1 MPSSYPYPY
10 PEEIRRSLH
19 ILGYRENI
27 APSSLKELNKRYHML
42 ALIHH
47 PDKCVQHA
55 DVCHQ
60 DNDPTQGH
68 ESTHATEATEKF
80 KDINQAHKCLLEY
93 FYSSSGVHQHQ
104 TDNAYNSI
112 FQLFIQTIVS
122 KHDTSAAAI
131 QMMIH
136 HIITKGIQ
144 SAISVFSSMD
154 KQTTLMIYDILSKNQ
169 DLFGISRDTMVELTK
184 IMEEKTSADIVIRLN
199 PSLLDMLLDRVY
211 ILHESGHT
219 YYIPLWHSE
228 LHFKIGSTQKDRQH
242 IYSTGVSPDVEGE
255 LIVLCDPEL
264 PDNVTIDDHNHIY
277 ISLDVSINELFRAQ
291 VLPVII
297 NEETRVNN
305 ILYYLH
311 AADVTLRTDI
321 TQRVLLHGCGGI
333 ALICNNTSHTNDMY
347 KVDKR
352 ANVYANIRL
361 IE

>member
-1 MPSSYPYPY
+1 MPNSYPYPY
-10 PEEIRRSLH
+10 PEEIQRSLH
-19 ILGYRENI
+19 ILGYHEPTV
-27 APSSLKELNKRYHML
+27 PSSLKELNKRYHML

-47 PDKCVQHA
+47 PDKCVQQTE
-55 DVCHQ
+55 VCHQ
-60 DNDPTQGH
+60 DH
-68 ESTHATEATEKF
+68 EPSYATEATEKF

-112 FQLFIQTIVS
+112 FQLFIQTMVS

-144 SAISVFSSMD
+144 SAISIFSSMD
-154 KQTTLMIYDILSKNQ
+154 KQTTIMIYDILSKNQ
-169 DLFGISRDTMVELTK
+169 DLFGISRDTMDELTK

-242 IYSTGVSPDVEGE
+242 IYSTGVSTDDEGE

-297 NEETRVNN
+297 NEETKANN

-333 ALICNNTSHTNDMY
+333 ASIQTTHTHTHANDMY

-361 IE
+361 IA

>member
-1 MPSSYPYPY
+1 MPNSYPYPY
-10 PEEIRRSLH
+10 PEEIQRSLH
-19 ILGYRENI
+19 ILGYHEPTV
-27 APSSLKELNKRYHML
+27 PSSLKELNKRYHML

-47 PDKCVQHA
+47 PDKCVQQE

-60 DNDPTQGH
+60 DH
-68 ESTHATEATEKF
+68 EPRHATEATEKF

-93 FYSSSGVHQHQ
+93 FYSSSGVHHHQ

-112 FQLFIQTIVS
+112 FQLFIQTMVS

-144 SAISVFSSMD
+144 SAISIFSSMD
-154 KQTTLMIYDILSKNQ
+154 KQTTIMIYDILSKNQ
-169 DLFGISRDTMVELTK
+169 DLFGISRDTMDELTK

-242 IYSTGVSPDVEGE
+242 IYSTGMSSDDEGE

-297 NEETRVNN
+297 NEETKANN

-333 ALICNNTSHTNDMY
+333 ASIQTTHTHTHANDMY

-361 IE
+361 IA

>member
-1 MPSSYPYPY
+1 MPNSYPYPY
-10 PEEIRRSLH
+10 PEEIQRSLH
-19 ILGYRENI
+19 ILGYHEPTV
-27 APSSLKELNKRYHML
+27 PSSLKELNKRYHML

-47 PDKCVQHA
+47 PDKCVQQTE
-55 DVCHQ
+55 VCHQ
-60 DNDPTQGH
+60 DH
-68 ESTHATEATEKF
+68 EPSYATEATEKF

-112 FQLFIQTIVS
+112 FQLFIQTMVS

-144 SAISVFSSMD
+144 SAISIFSSMD
-154 KQTTLMIYDILSKNQ
+154 KQTTIMIYDILSKNQ
-169 DLFGISRDTMVELTK
+169 DLFGISRDTMDELTK

-242 IYSTGVSPDVEGE
+242 IYSTGVSTDDEGE

-297 NEETRVNN
+297 NEETKANN

-333 ALICNNTSHTNDMY
+333 ASIQTTHTHTHANDLY

-361 IE
+361 IA

>member
-10 PEEIRRSLH
+10 PEEIQRSLH
-19 ILGYRENI
+19 ILGYNENTV
-27 APSSLKELNKRYHML
+27 PSSLKELNKRYHML

-47 PDKCVQHA
+47 PDKCVQPVEILH
-55 DVCHQ
+55 DK
-60 DNDPTQGH
+60 DNEPTQDH
-68 ESTHATEATEKF
+68 EHTHATEKF

-93 FYSSSGVHQHQ
+93 FYSSSGVQQHQ

-112 FQLFIQTIVS
+112 FQLFIQTMVS
-122 KHDTSAAAI
+122 KHDTSAAGI

-144 SAISVFSSMD
+144 SAITIFSSMD

-169 DLFGISRDTMVELTK
+169 DLFGISHDTMDELTK

-242 IYSTGVSPDVEGE
+242 IYSTGVSSEDEGE

-297 NEETRVNN
+297 NEETKANN

-361 IE
+361 IA

>member
-1 MPSSYPYPY
+1 MPNSYPYPY
-10 PEEIRRSLH
+10 PEEIQRSLH
-19 ILGYRENI
+19 ILGYHEPTV
-27 APSSLKELNKRYHML
+27 PSSLKELNKRYHML

-47 PDKCVQHA
+47 PDKCVQQTE
-55 DVCHQ
+55 VCHQ
-60 DNDPTQGH
+60 DH
-68 ESTHATEATEKF
+68 EPSYATEATEKF

-93 FYSSSGVHQHQ
+93 FYSSSGVHHHQ

-112 FQLFIQTIVS
+112 FQLFIQTMVS

-144 SAISVFSSMD
+144 SAISIFSSMD
-154 KQTTLMIYDILSKNQ
+154 KQTTIMIYDILSKNQ
-169 DLFGISRDTMVELTK
+169 DLFGISRDTMDELTK

-242 IYSTGVSPDVEGE
+242 IYSTGVSTDDEGE

-297 NEETRVNN
+297 NEETKANN

-333 ALICNNTSHTNDMY
+333 ASIQTTHTHTHANDMY

-361 IE
+361 IA